1 MFYTERNYAAAPR
14 VMVADLLQAFS
25 LLRAVSEVVYSMSQS
40 GQQVNAEQ
48 YYANKGD
55 LQA

>member
-1 MFYTERNYAAAPR
+1 MVYAERNYAAAPR

-25 LLRAVSEVVYSMSQS
+25 LLRAVSEVGYSMSQS

-48 YYANKGD
+48 YYANKGG
-55 LQA
+55 LRA